1 MIREVFCAIGFFCAA
16 ALASAGTEFE
26 EAAAKADYVVLADET
41 HADVNDD
48 GSAAFRIFKRIKIGT
63 PAGAFANRVVKYDY
77 DPLTAEAKFAEARVV
92 GADGSERELDCTE
105 AHDRPAPARDI
116 YWGARQIV
124 LEIGRLNPGDVLEYC
139 IEKRGFSYALLGAEN
154 AAGTPT
160 GVGTGTPDAAS
171 EDADSKFVPPMRGE
185 FYDIVPFWTT
195 DAPIEKKVYS
205 VAIRKPLQY
214 KFYRGDVRAEARF
227 LEDGR
232 TEYRFVAEDVTPFKK
247 EPNMVDLFDA
257 APKLLL
263 STTRSWREKSL
274 WFHRV
279 NEDFGSFRPTPA
291 AQHKTD
297 EIVAGAK
304 DDREKVARLTHW
316 VADNMRYSGISMGK
330 GEGYTLHPTDM
341 NFTDRCGVC
350 KDKASLLV
358 AMLRM
363 AGFEACAA
371 MTMAG
376 SRIEDVPADHFNH
389 CVALVKLDGEWT
401 PLDPTWVPFE
411 RELWSSAESQQH
423 YLPGV
428 PEGSELRETPVAPAE
443 NHYLRVSVTGTLGAD
458 GTLEGEYLLEAE
470 GQTDARIRRPFIEG
484 RVEDWPEMIA
494 RELRAIAPNVEILG
508 IELGNDWRAYLEM
521 PLRLKAR
528 FRAPR
533 YAAVAP
539 DGSLIYEPVVFR
551 NVFPRGRRHERMDT
565 SPETRRFAFR
575 DSCSRTAEFSERVAL
590 PFGAEPRRVEKK
602 TEGAAASFA
611 GTLSVQGDALTYS
624 QKLTMNKRV
633 YEPEDWPAV
642 RDALRAGKAF
652 AETPVVLKKQ

>member
-1 MIREVFCAIGFFCAA
+1 MS
-16 ALASAGTEFE
+16 ASAGTEFE

-41 HADVNDD
+41 RADVNDD
-48 GSAAFRIFKRIKIGT
+48 GSAAFSIFRKIRIVT
-63 PAGAFANRVVKYDY
+63 PAGAFANRIVKYGY
-77 DPLTAEAKFAEARVV
+77 DPQTAEAKFASARVV
-92 GADGSERELDCTE
+92 GADGSARELDCAA
-105 AHDRPAPARDI
+105 AHDRPAPAREI
-116 YWGARQIV
+116 YWPARQIV
-124 LEIGRLNPGDVLEYC
+124 LEIGRLNPGDVLEYR
-139 IEKRGFSYALLGAEN
+139 IEKRGFSYALLDGGN
-154 AAGTPT
+154 AAGASA
-160 GVGTGTPDAAS
+160 GAGTAAAPAATDD
-171 EDADSKFVPPMRGE
+171 EEKFVPPMRGE
-185 FYDIVPFWTT
+185 FYDVVPFWNT
-195 DAPIEKKVYS
+195 DAPVAKKVYA

-214 KFYRGDVRAEARF
+214 RFCRGEARAEARF

-232 TEYRFVAEDVTPFKK
+232 TEYRFVAENLAPFRK

-274 WFHRV
+274 WFHRL
-279 NEDFGSFRPTPA
+279 NEESGSFRPTPA
-291 AQHKTD
+291 AQRRTD

-341 NFTDRCGVC
+341 NFTDLCGVC

-371 MTMAG
+371 MTMAD
-376 SRIEDVPADHFNH
+376 SRIDDVPADHFNH

-401 PLDPTWVPFE
+401 PLDPTWAPFE

-443 NHYLRVSVTGTLGAD
+443 NHYLRVSVTGTLAAD
-458 GTLEGEYLLEAE
+458 GTLEGEYALEAE
-470 GQTDARIRRPFIEG
+470 GQTDARLRRPFIEG
-484 RVEDWPEMIA
+484 HVEDWAEMIG

-508 IELGNDWRAYLEM
+508 IELGNDWRDYLAM

-528 FRAPR
+528 FRAPG

-539 DGSLIYEPVVFR
+539 DGSLVYEPVVFR

-602 TEGAAASFA
+602 TDGAAASFA
-611 GTLSVQGDALTYS
+611 GTLSVQGEALEYT

-652 AETPVVLKKQ
+652 AETPVVLKKR